1 MTIHHLSELF
11 AQTFAAHAELP
22 ATRIRQGDEWRLQ
35 TFHEL
40 ENKVNAVAGGL
51 VNRGVAVGDRVG
63 LFANNTPEWSEIDL
77 GCMFARAVPVPLYAT
92 STPEQI
98 QHILGDSGSSLIF
111 VGGKSEAERVLQ
123 VAPELPEL
131 KEIIILNPYDQMP
144 AELTSYADFGAA
156 MDLTDRL
163 AGASGDELASII
175 YTSGTTGAPKGVMIT
190 HEAMVRQIDAV
201 NLRFILSTDDHSLC
215 FLPLSHAF
223 ERAWTLCVLSNGCM
237 NTYVPNAREVADMM
251 VLAQPTL
258 MVSVPKLF
266 ETVFKMA
273 HQKVADSGAKR
284 TIFTWAFRVGGRLQ
298 RAYRKGKRPSLFWR
312 AQLPLANALVFKN
325 VRAAMGGRKTVLAS
339 GGAPLR
345 QEIEEFFSA
354 AGLLICQGYGLTEA
368 GPLISFNS
376 PGGFK
381 FGTTGR
387 VMEGGEVRIA
397 EHGEICYRGPNVMAG
412 YWNSPEATAE
422 TIKDGWLHT
431 GDAGYVDSD
440 GYLVITDRIKDIIVT
455 LGGKNVAP
463 QPIEGLVLSDPL
475 FEYAV
480 LLGDNRPSLTLL
492 VRPSL
497 PALEEL
503 AGKFQWPGGFKEWAE
518 HPDFV
523 AEVKRRVAELTAK
536 LPSHEQVR
544 DTSVLTDEFS
554 MDNGLLTPTLKVKRR
569 EVEKRFKDTVEAMYA
584 RIADRNKKD

>member
-1 MTIHHLSELF
+1 MTIHHLSEIFEQAF
-11 AQTFAAHAELP
+11 AEHAGRP
-22 ATRIRQGDEWRLQ
+22 ATRIREGENWRLQ
-35 TFHEL
+35 TFDEL
-40 ENKVNAVAGGL
+40 RAKVNGVAGGL
-51 VNRGVAVGDRVG
+51 IARGVGVGDRIG
-63 LFANNTPEWSEIDL
+63 LFANNCPEWTEVDL

-92 STPEQI
+92 STPDQI
-98 QHILGDSGSSLIF
+98 KHILADSGTSMIF
-111 VGGKSEAERVLQ
+111 VGGQSEAERVLE
-123 VAPELPEL
+123 VAPELPMLGDIVVFE
-131 KEIIILNPYDQMP
+131 PYEGMP
-144 AELTSYADFGAA
+144 PNVTAYADFGQP
-156 MDLTDRL
+156 MELIDRL
-163 AGASGDELASII
+163 RGASGDELASII

-190 HEAMVRQIDAV
+190 HESLVRQIDAV
-201 NLRFILSTDDHSLC
+201 NLRFHLTPSDHSLC

-223 ERAWTLCVLSNGCM
+223 ERAWTLEVLSNGCM

-266 ETVFKMA
+266 ETVFKTA
-273 HQKVADSGAKR
+273 HQKVAGSAVKR
-284 TIFTWAFRVGGRLQ
+284 AIFTWAFRVGGRLQ
-298 RAYRKGKRPSLFWR
+298 RAYRKGKTPSPFWR
-312 AQLPLANALVFKN
+312 MQLPVADALVFKN
-325 VRAAMGGRKTVLAS
+325 IRAAMGGKKTVLAS

-354 AGLLICQGYGLTEA
+354 AGLLVCQGYGLTEA

-387 VMEGGEVRIA
+387 VMERGELRIA
-397 EHGEICYRGPNVMAG
+397 EFGEICYRGPNVMAG
-412 YWNSPEATAE
+412 YWNNPEATKE
-422 TIKDGWLHT
+422 TIIDGWLHT

-463 QPIEGLVLSDPL
+463 QPIEGLVLADPL
-475 FEYAV
+475 FEHAV

-492 VRPSL
+492 VRPSM
-497 PALEEL
+497 PAVEEL
-503 AGKFQWPGGFKEWAE
+503 AAKLQWPGGFKEWAE
-518 HPDFV
+518 NPDFL

-544 DTSVLTDEFS
+544 DTSILTDEFT

-569 EVEKRFKDTVEAMYA
+569 EVEKRFKDIVEGMYA
-584 RIADRNKKD
+584 RIADRKKE